1 MFLSTAAVRNLRPN
15 FDHDHPRYMIYHQ
28 DTGSGV
34 HVHAVEMYP
43 RVAPIV
49 GSTQVLKIGDLG
61 KVSDCVFEGTVG
73 SLVFWVGRLWE
84 SWVAGT
90 SPWQPNYITGFP
102 DCEAHWGHP
111 TSNLFLEDWG
121 FCRSQAHLARLM

>member
-73 SLVFWVGRLWE
+73 SLVFLGGKTMGILGRGDVSVAAELHHWVSGL
-84 SWVAGT
+84 
-90 SPWQPNYITGFP
+90 
-102 DCEAHWGHP
+102 
-111 TSNLFLEDWG
+111 
-121 FCRSQAHLARLM
+121 